1 MEKTLVLVKPDGVQ
15 RSLVGEI
22 IKRFENTGLK
32 IIGMKMIW
40 ANEEF
45 ARKHYREDLDIKYKD
60 VLEKY
65 GKDIRKEL
73 VKYLKEGP
81 VIAFVLEGIEAIKIV
96 RKIVGSTYPEESL
109 PGTIRGDLAHIS
121 KNYAN
126 ENNIMIRNLVHASGN
141 KEDAQIEISV
151 WFRPEELYSYE
162 TVHDIFVL
170 KK

>member
-32 IIGMKMIW
+32 ITGMQMIW